1 MYSFE
6 TRIRYSETDKEGK
19 LTLASLLDYFQDCST
34 FHSEDLGVG
43 MKYLK
48 EKNMVWVLSAWQIE
62 MERFP
67 EMAEYVTVG
76 TFPYEFKG
84 CFGYRNFFMQDKNGA
99 YLAKANTMWT
109 ILHTENFR
117 PAHPTEDMIGK
128 YKLHEKL
135 EMHYAGRKIDVPV
148 DGESKESMTVMPWH
162 LDSNNHVNN
171 VQYVRMALSFLPEG
185 FVVKGMRA
193 EYKKQAY
200 MGDVLHSYV
209 ACKQG
214 ENGQEI
220 YVVSL
225 RDENGG
231 IYVNVE
237 FEGK

>member
-67 EMAEYVTVG
+67 EMAEHVTVG

-117 PAHPTEDMIGK
+117 PAHPTEEMIGK

-135 EMHYAGRKIDVPV
+135 EMHYAGRKIDVPA
-148 DGESKESMTVMPWH
+148 DGEGKERMTVMPWH

-171 VQYVRMALSFLPEG
+171 VQYVRMASSFLPED

-193 EYKKQAY
+193 QYKKQAY
-200 MGDVLHSYV
+200 LGDVLHSYV
-209 ACKQG
+209 AFRQG
-214 ENGQEI
+214 GNGQEI
-220 YVVSL
+220 YVISL
-225 RDENGG
+225 RDEKDEV
-231 IYVNVE
+231 YVNVE